1 MIDLQIIL
9 GWALLEKNIR
19 DAVNLL
25 LAHERTPATRTL
37 VVFDAANLTPSRR
50 CLHLIQQ
57 PPYPGLLVSLP
68 QFDLSLRRVL
78 SFPPCLSSF
87 FLPVVSN
94 GYVKLF

>member
-9 GWALLEKNIR
+9 GWALLEKNIQ

-37 VVFDAANLTPSRR
+37 VVFDAANLTPSRC

-68 QFDLSLRRVL
+68 QFDLSLHRVL